1 MDRQELRPC
10 IVKIGEETKECRKIS
25 GERTIE
31 VIKEAETHKGYFHTW
46 GSESYVTN
54 GFLAGTTAGQASTLY
69 GVVEYEDGTVHKVSP
84 ECITFTDK
92 HVISVNIDYDM
103 IAEVAAKMM
112 KG

>member
-10 IVKIGEETKECRKIS
+10 IVKIGEETETIQFINERPITKVVKN
-25 GERTIE
+25 GE
-31 VIKEAETHKGYFHTW
+31 KHKCYFHKW
-46 GSESYVTN
+46 IEESLSC
-54 GFLAGTTAGQASTLY
+54 GECSKITTY
-69 GVVEYEDGTVHKVSP
+69 GLVEYEDGTMHKVEP

-112 KG
+112 KD